1 MSRIKIYKQRPSIN
15 QIPKL
20 AMKTISLT
28 LLFFTSLLVFAQE
41 SIEKNVGDFTEIK
54 VYDLIYVN
62 LIPAEENKVVLTGED
77 AQDISLVNKDGT
89 LKIRMETS
97 KLFSGSDNAVVVYY
111 KDLAIIDANEGTQ
124 IRSDQ
129 TIKRDV
135 LKLRAQEGGEIRV
148 TVEVNELVS
157 KAVTGGKLNVKGTAK
172 LHNLSIN
179 TGGISNGKELI
190 TETTKVKIKAGGEA
204 DINASEL
211 AEINIKAGG
220 DVFVYGNPKLI
231 DQKKLF
237 GGRVKVIK
245 EAP

>member
-1 MSRIKIYKQRPSIN
+1 
-15 QIPKL
+15 
-20 AMKTISLT
+20 MKGIFTV
-28 LLFFTSLLVFAQE
+28 LFFASISMIAQE
-41 SIEKNVGDFTEIK
+41 SIEKNVGDFSELK

-77 AQDISLVNKDGT
+77 AQDISLINKDGV

-111 KDLAIIDANEGTQ
+111 KNLIIIDANEGTQ

-135 LKLRAQEGGEIRV
+135 LKLRVQEGGEIKL
-148 TVEVNELVS
+148 TVDVNELVS
-157 KAVTGGKLNVKGTAK
+157 KAVTGGKLQLKGTAK
-172 LHNLSIN
+172 LHDLNIN
-179 TGGISNGKELI
+179 TGGISSGKELT

-204 DINASEL
+204 NISASEL

-220 DVFVYGNPKLI
+220 DVFVYGNPKVI

>member
-1 MSRIKIYKQRPSIN
+1 
-15 QIPKL
+15 
-20 AMKTISLT
+20 MKTTLIFLFILASLST
-28 LLFFTSLLVFAQE
+28 FAQD
-41 SIEKNVGDFTEIK
+41 SLEKNVGDFTELK

-62 LIPAEENKVVLTGED
+62 LIPAEENKVVLTGAD
-77 AQDISLVNKDGT
+77 ARDISIVNKDGV
-89 LKIRMETS
+89 LKIRMETK

-129 TIKRDV
+129 TIIRDV
-135 LKLRAQEGGEIRV
+135 LKLRTQEGGQIRLG
-148 TVEVNELVS
+148 VEVNELVS
-157 KAVTGGKLNVKGTAK
+157 KAVTGGELRVSGTAK
-172 LHNLSIN
+172 MHTLTIN
-179 TGGISNGKELI
+179 TGGISSSKDLL
-190 TETTKVKIKAGGEA
+190 TETTKVKIKAGGQAE
-204 DINASEL
+204 INASEL

-220 DVFVYGNPKLI
+220 DVFVYGNPKVI

>member
-1 MSRIKIYKQRPSIN
+1 
-15 QIPKL
+15 
-20 AMKTISLT
+20 MKTT
-28 LLFFTSLLVFAQE
+28 LFAILFLVTLSVFTQE
-41 SIEKNVGDFTEIK
+41 SVEKNVGDFTELK

-62 LIPAEENKVVLTGED
+62 LIPAEEYKVVLTGED
-77 AQDISLVNKDGT
+77 AHNISIVNKDGV

-97 KLFSGSDNAVVVYY
+97 KLFSGSENAVVVYY
-111 KDLAIIDANEGTQ
+111 KNLTIIDANEGTQ
-124 IRSDQ
+124 IRSDH

-135 LKLRAQEGGEIRV
+135 LKLRAQEGGDIRISV
-148 TVEVNELVS
+148 DVNELVS
-157 KAVTGGKLNVKGTAK
+157 KAVTGGELRLKGKAK
-172 LHNLSIN
+172 LHTVTIN
-179 TGGISNGKELI
+179 TGGISSGKNLA
-190 TETTKVKIKAGGEA
+190 TETTKIKIKAGGQA

-220 DVFVYGNPKLI
+220 DVFVYGNPKVI